1 MLLDLMMLKLD
12 GFGVVERFREESAV
26 PVTVLRAAC
35 PARAHKETC
44 GLFQAGGQTC
54 GTPSCFIC

>member
-1 MLLDLMMLKLD
+1 MMLKLD